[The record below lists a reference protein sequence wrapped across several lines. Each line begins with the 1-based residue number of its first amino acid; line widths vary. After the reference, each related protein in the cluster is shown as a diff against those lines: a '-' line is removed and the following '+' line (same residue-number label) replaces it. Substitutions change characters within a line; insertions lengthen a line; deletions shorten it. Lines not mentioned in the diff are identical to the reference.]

1 MLVETLMLG
10 AAGSTLGLVVAV
22 WLSGL
27 AVPLFAE
34 FGRAVTLDVGL
45 NWRLLLFASAVGIGA
60 TMLAGLAPVLNVT
73 RTRPLQALG
82 EGGRGSSAGPSGTRL
97 RRTLVVV
104 QFALSLALVVSA
116 TLLVRTLVNL
126 RAIPTGF
133 DLQHVALLAVD
144 PEAAQF
150 KAPRIRQYY
159 ADAEA
164 RLTAVPGVRAA
175 GYGRVIPVGFG
186 GSRTTVTVPNY
197 QPDANEDM
205 ELNYNTV
212 SPGYF
217 EALGIAI
224 VAGRPLA
231 DGDIEDRPPVAVVNE
246 TMARRFWPDR
256 SAVGQVFHEGEL
268 TDPAIEIVG
277 VARDVKYR
285 TLREEARP
293 SFYRPL
299 AQRRA
304 AGGVVHV
311 RTAGD
316 PKALLDTLRKTL
328 ASVDPGVPIA
338 SALTLRQQ
346 VDLNVNDEHVAMT
359 IGLALAAAALILAAV
374 GLYGS
379 MSYTVGQRSREIG
392 VRMALGAVPGDVRR
406 LILGQGLRLAIVG
419 SLAGLAIG
427 IGLGLLIE
435 ERLYGVSPIDA
446 VSLIVSVAVLAAVAL
461 VASWVPARRAARV
474 DPINVLRAE

>member
-1 MLVETLMLG
+1 M
-10 AAGSTLGLVVAV
+10 
-22 WLSGL
+22 
-27 AVPLFAE
+27 
-34 FGRAVTLDVGL
+34 
-45 NWRLLLFASAVGIGA
+45 
-60 TMLAGLAPVLNVT
+60 
-73 RTRPLQALG
+73 
-82 EGGRGSSAGPSGTRL
+82 
-97 RRTLVVV
+97 V

-116 TLLVRTLVNL
+116 TLLVRTLMNL

-133 DLQHVALLAVD
+133 DLHHVALLSVD
-144 PEAAQF
+144 PEAAQY

-164 RLTAVPGVRAA
+164 RLTAVPGVKAA

-197 QPDANEDM
+197 QPAPSEDM
-205 ELNYNTV
+205 ELNLNTV

-217 EALGIAI
+217 EALGISI

-231 DGDIEDRPPVAVVNE
+231 DGDIEGRPLVAVVNE
-246 TMARRFWPDR
+246 TMAKRFWPNMQ
-256 SAVGQVFHEGEL
+256 AVGQVFHEGEL
-268 TDPAIEIVG
+268 TDPPIEIVG

-299 AQRRA
+299 GQRRA

-316 PKALLDTLRKTL
+316 PKAMIDTLRKTL
-328 ASVDPGVPIA
+328 AAVDPGVPIA

-346 VDLNVNDEHVAMT
+346 VDLNVNDERVAMT
-359 IGLALAAAALILAAV
+359 IGLALAVAALILAAV

-406 LILGQGLRLAIVG
+406 LVLGQGLRLAVLG
-419 SLAGLAIG
+419 SIAGLAIG
-427 IGLGLLIE
+427 IGLGWLIE

-461 VASWVPARRAARV
+461 VASWVPARRASRV